1 MMEIKSIPTEIVIA
15 LISGVYGLLILLW
28 SKMDQ
33 IWKAIS
39 LIQKDYV
46 EHEVCAE
53 RRKQCPCQK
62 EYERKL
68 EHESRKNR
76 KI

>member
-1 MMEIKSIPTEIVIA
+1 MEIKSIPTEIVIA